1 MQLEFLSEISSF
13 VGGIGLS
20 SIVIAVINKVKSKG
34 EKRNEFAEF
43 LDKIN
48 TLFSNTI
55 NTVTSTYQ
63 TIIDSEKEAV
73 EIANKNFEMSQ
84 LREERQ
90 LQIINNERKRSEKLE
105 YKNAKKNGI
114 INRAYECQIVKEST
128 NPSEVCAVLKAN
140 ESYHMEKHSKVE
152 KGHKCNDCIA
162 EENHD
167 IN

>member
-20 SIVIAVINKVKSKG
+20 SIVITIINKVKSKG
-34 EKRNEFAEF
+34 EKRSELADF

-48 TLFSNTI
+48 TLFSNAI

-63 TIIDSEKEAV
+63 TIIDSEKDAL

-90 LQIINNERKRSEKLE
+90 LQIIESERKRVETLE
-105 YKNAKKNGI
+105 GKNAKKNDV
-114 INRAYECQIVKEST
+114 INKAYECQIVKEST
-128 NPSEVCAVLKAN
+128 NPAEVCAVLKAN
-140 ESYHMEKHSKVE
+140 EIYHMDKYKD
-152 KGHKCNDCIA
+152 KIHKCTECIA
-162 EENHD
+162 VEDNHD
-167 IN
+167 SN